1 MEKSCVYVDGF
12 NLYYGLKDMGW
23 RQYYWLDIENLARSF
38 IINPEK
44 ETLGQVKY
52 FTAKVR
58 RVPKEGSRQHTYL
71 NALSAHCP
79 KLIVLYGRFLEK
91 QRQCYKCGYR
101 HTFYEEKKTDVNI
114 ASHIL
119 MDAFHQKHDRIYV
132 VSGDSDLVP
141 AVEMVKELNACP
153 TIIIANPPRRKSDE
167 LCNVADGWFSISEKK
182 FQLSQLPEMVRS
194 KKGAKLTRPAEWR

>member
-1 MEKSCVYVDGF
+1 MKKSCVYVDGF
-12 NLYYGLKDMGW
+12 NLYYGLKDKGW

-38 IINPEK
+38 IHPDK

-52 FTAKVR
+52 FTAEVR
-58 RVPKEGSRQHTYL
+58 QDLGEENRQHTFL
-71 NALSAHCP
+71 NALTAHCP
-79 KLIVLYGRFLEK
+79 KLIVYYGRFLVK
-91 QRQCYKCGYR
+91 KRQCYECGYQ

-119 MDAFHQKHDRIYV
+119 MDAFHQKYDRIYI

-153 TIIIANPPRRKSDE
+153 TIVIANPPKRKSDE
-167 LCNVADGWFSISEKK
+167 LCSVADAWFSISEKK

-194 KKGAKLTRPAEWR
+194 KKGAKLARPPEWR